1 MVSRFSGREI
11 IEKPFC
17 PFCGQL
23 ISAPKELAERMPT
36 EMPVGAC
43 SCGSVYAFD
52 VTGHNLG
59 AAMIDALVFACN
71 GDWDLAWGLLPGEDY
86 LEKEVKNYDLDTHRI
101 IHGGAYRGRR
111 INGTL
116 YFIRLHK
123 DVREVTE
130 EGAKHRLSR
139 ATPVSGRSSYKSGK
153 KGTLSK
159 RQVERL
165 VREYDLGPLVKTA
178 GQDKKIIRNLQRL
191 LYSADR
197 LLRYQA
203 TDALGKISAVVAKK
217 DPGTI
222 SRLLQKLFTALS
234 DTAASS
240 WGSLDAIGEIIR
252 NCPEHFAG
260 YTPQIF
266 QYASDRALLPDV
278 LRALGKIGESRPA
291 VLRSRVF
298 HFVPFLQDPNPEIRG
313 YTVLL
318 LGNLGAR
325 EAREDLTKLAQDVES
340 IEIYREGILESRTI
354 GQLVEE
360 ALQKI

>member
-1 MVSRFSGREI
+1 MVGRFSGREI
-11 IEKPFC
+11 IEEPYC

-23 ISAPKELAERMPT
+23 IETPRELAERVPT

-43 SCGSVYAFD
+43 SCGSVYAYD

-59 AAMIDALVFACN
+59 TAMIDALVFACN

-86 LEKEVKNYDLDTHRI
+86 LEKEVEHYDLDTHRI
-101 IHGGAYRGRR
+101 VHGGVYQGRR
-111 INGTL
+111 ITGTL

-130 EGAKHRLSR
+130 EGARQRLSR
-139 ATPVSGRSSYKSGK
+139 ATPVATRSSYKPGRGRS
-153 KGTLSK
+153 LSK
-159 RQVERL
+159 KQVERM
-165 VREYDLGPLVKTA
+165 VREYDLAPLVKMA
-178 GQDKKIIRNLQRL
+178 GKDRRIIRNLQRL

-266 QYASDRALLPDV
+266 QYAGDRALLPEV
-278 LRALGKIGESRPA
+278 LRALGKIGECRPD
-291 VLRSRVF
+291 VLRSKVF
-298 HFVPFLQDPNPEIRG
+298 RFVPLLQDPNPEIRG

-318 LGNLGAR
+318 LGNLGAH
-325 EAREDLTKLAQDVES
+325 EAKEDLARLSDDIES
-340 IEIYREGILESRTI
+340 IEVYREGILEARTI

-360 ALQKI
+360 AVQKI

>member
-11 IEKPFC
+11 IEEPFC

-23 ISAPKELAERMPT
+23 IAAPKELAERLPT

-43 SCGSVYAFD
+43 HCGSVYAYD

-101 IHGGAYRGRR
+101 IHGGVYQGRR
-111 INGTL
+111 ITGTL

-123 DVREVTE
+123 DVREVTG
-130 EGAKHRLSR
+130 EGAKRRLSR
-139 ATPVSGRSSYKSGK
+139 ATPVPGKASYTQAK
-153 KGTLSK
+153 KATLSK

-165 VREYDLGPLVKTA
+165 VREYDLAPLVRMA
-178 GQDKKIIRNLQRL
+178 ARDKKIIRSLQRL
-191 LYSADR
+191 IYSADR

-203 TDALGKISAVVAKK
+203 TDALGKISAVIAKR

-222 SRLLQKLFTALS
+222 SRLLQKLFTSLS

-240 WGSLDAIGEIIR
+240 WGALDAIAEIIR

-266 QYASDRALLPDV
+266 QYAGDRALLPEV
-278 LRALGKIGESRPA
+278 LRALGKIGEARPD
-291 VLRSRVF
+291 VLRSKVF
-298 HFVPFLQDPNPEIRG
+298 HFVPLLQDPNPEIRG

-325 EAREDLTKLAQDVES
+325 EAREDLTRLAQDIES
-340 IEIYREGILESRTI
+340 IEIYREGILETRTI
-354 GQLVEE
+354 GQMVEE
-360 ALQKI
+360 ALQRI